1 MFTFFLFFPPSF
13 PLPSSPPLFCSDKET
28 VKQGFSP
35 STIKEKAHNIYL
47 STVSFGTT
55 PTAVAELDKGARFAT
70 KLRNNKTT

>member
-1 MFTFFLFFPPSF
+1 MFTFSYFSIRPSPC
-13 PLPSSPPLFCSDKET
+13 PLLHPSTSPPLFFSDKET

-35 STIKEKAHNIYL
+35 STIKEKAHYIYL

-70 KLRNNKTT
+70 K